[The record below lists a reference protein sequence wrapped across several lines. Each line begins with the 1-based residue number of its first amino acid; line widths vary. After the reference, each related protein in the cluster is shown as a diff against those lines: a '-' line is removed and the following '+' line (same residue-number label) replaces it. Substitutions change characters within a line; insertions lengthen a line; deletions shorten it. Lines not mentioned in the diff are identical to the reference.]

1 MKIKDFNKMLTS
13 YEELLKA
20 FDKAKPV
27 IVKEREKDKS
37 EGKGTSWL
45 VGDSPRFYI
54 RILVEMEKLINETW
68 EDTAGRKAMSKV
80 NGKSLGSLRQK
91 LSKYMGESM
100 ADDVAKFEKEEDDG
114 NEEEEEEVKAPK
126 AKGHD
131 SGSADLE
138 KVTDYAEDKE
148 ILSTGK
154 DLEDALQ
161 AIRNKQAQ
169 KTAEKVARER
179 ELAKVVIAKEDV
191 ELIVQVLDLKML
203 LDFMHKYDISGN
215 GDP

>member
-1 MKIKDFNKMLTS
+1 MGCSPKT
-13 YEELLKA
+13 
-20 FDKAKPV
+20 
-27 IVKEREKDKS
+27 
-37 EGKGTSWL
+37 
-45 VGDSPRFYI
+45 DS
-54 RILVEMEKLINETW
+54 
-68 EDTAGRKAMSKV
+68 
-80 NGKSLGSLRQK
+80 
-91 LSKYMGESM
+91 
-100 ADDVAKFEKEEDDG
+100 EKEPKAEDDG
-114 NEEEEEEVKAPK
+114 IEDEVEEEKAPK

-179 ELAKVVIAKEDV
+179 ELVKVVIAKEDV
-191 ELIVQVLDLKML
+191 ELIIQEMEIPKEKADRVLRE
-203 LDFMHKYDISGN
+203 HG
-215 GDP
+215 GDVVAALTALVNMPVMA

>member
-1 MKIKDFNKMLTS
+1 MLKQKVLEHRKFADTRNKMP
-13 YEELLKA
+13 
-20 FDKAKPV
+20 DC
-27 IVKEREKDKS
+27 
-37 EGKGTSWL
+37 
-45 VGDSPRFYI
+45 SP
-54 RILVEMEKLINETW
+54 KT
-68 EDTAGRKAMSKV
+68 DT
-80 NGKSLGSLRQK
+80 
-91 LSKYMGESM
+91 
-100 ADDVAKFEKEEDDG
+100 EKEPKAEDDG
-114 NEEEEEEVKAPK
+114 IEDEVEEEKAPK

-191 ELIVQVLDLKML
+191 ELIVQV
-203 LDFMHKYDISGN
+203 
-215 GDP
+215 